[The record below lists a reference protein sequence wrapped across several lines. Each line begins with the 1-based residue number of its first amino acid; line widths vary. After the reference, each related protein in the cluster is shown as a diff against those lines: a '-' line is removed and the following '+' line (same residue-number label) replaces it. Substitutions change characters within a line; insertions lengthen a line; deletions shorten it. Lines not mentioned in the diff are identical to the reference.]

1 MKNLLLS
8 CIFLIYSA
16 IGFAQSP
23 AIQWSKCYGGS
34 DDDEGFSIV
43 KAPSGGYYLAGYAAS
58 HNGNVGNNT
67 GNYAHLWIIRIDDL
81 GNVMWEKTYGGT
93 WGDEA
98 AYKIRLT
105 SDEGLIMIGDASS
118 VDGDVTGLHSGSPT
132 SGPSDAWVVK
142 VDSSGNLQWQKCLGG
157 NQDDTGNDII
167 QTFDGGYLI
176 GATISSWD
184 GDISLYHGG
193 PSDCWLAKLDNLG
206 NLVWEKSL
214 GGSSADILD
223 AGYELDSNRYYLVG
237 GTNSNDHD
245 VSFNHGGTDAWI
257 VGVDSVQNIIY
268 EKTFGGSLIDEAIN
282 LRKTNSGTFI
292 ITGATQSNDG
302 DVAIQYGALDIWQFK
317 TDGNSVLSQ
326 HSYGGSDYDNPFSTT
341 ETTDH
346 GSLICGYSYSIDGQ
360 VSCTSNFNN
369 NWWVVKTDSSGNY
382 EWSKCMGGLD
392 EEVARDGI
400 ETPDGG
406 YIIVGYTK
414 SNDGDVSGNH
424 GGKDVWVVKLSP
436 PGVNVPEL
444 EAGVSDF
451 TAYENSVGSI
461 QLEFNAEL
469 ASELKLSLF
478 DLMGRCVL
486 KENFDCIAGMNTHR
500 TPSFSPT
507 PGIYVLTLS
516 DAKGTMVKK
525 VFVNGG
531 K

>member
-1 MKNLLLS
+1 MRFVFILLAILS
-8 CIFLIYSA
+8 DILM
-16 IGFAQSP
+16 AQPPS
-23 AIQWSKCYGGS
+23 IQWSKCYGGS

-58 HNGNVGNNT
+58 HNGDVGNNT

-81 GNVMWEKTYGGT
+81 GNVIWEKTYGGT

-105 SDEGLIMIGDASS
+105 SDGGLIMIGDASS

-142 VDSSGNLQWQKCLGG
+142 VDGSGNLQWQKCLGG

-167 QTFDGGYLI
+167 QTYDGGYLV

-193 PSDCWLAKLDNLG
+193 SSDCWLAKLDSIGSLI
-206 NLVWEKSL
+206 WEKSF
-214 GGSSADILD
+214 GGSNGENINSVFENDSDKYCIL
-223 AGYELDSNRYYLVG
+223 G
-237 GTNSNDHD
+237 GTNSSDHD
-245 VSFNHGGTDAWI
+245 VTFNHGGTDVWMLMI
-257 VGVDSVQNIIY
+257 DSSHSILQQ
-268 EKTFGGSLIDEAIN
+268 KTFGGSSSDEGFSFI
-282 LRKTNSGTFI
+282 RSRTNKYILSCGS
-292 ITGATQSNDG
+292 QSNDG
-302 DVAIQYGALDIWQFK
+302 DVQLQHGASDYWQVT
-317 TDGNSVLSQ
+317 TDGDTIFSQ
-326 HSYGGSDYDNPFSTT
+326 HSFGGSDYESPFSSIGTI
-341 ETTDH
+341 DH
-346 GSLICGYSYSIDGQ
+346 GSLICGYSYSSDGQ
-360 VSCTSNFNN
+360 ASCIPQFYNNF
-369 NWWVVKTDSSGNY
+369 WIVKTDSSGNY

-451 TAYENSVGSI
+451 TAYENSGGTL

-469 ASELKLSLF
+469 ASELNLSLF
-478 DLMGRCVL
+478 DLTGCCVL

-500 TPSFSPT
+500 TPSFSPA

-516 DAKGTMVKK
+516 DAKGGMVKK

>member
-1 MKNLLLS
+1 M
-8 CIFLIYSA
+8 
-16 IGFAQSP
+16 
-23 AIQWSKCYGGS
+23 
-34 DDDEGFSIV
+34 D
-43 KAPSGGYYLAGYAAS
+43 SG
-58 HNGNVGNNT
+58 
-67 GNYAHLWIIRIDDL
+67 
-81 GNVMWEKTYGGT
+81 
-93 WGDEA
+93 
-98 AYKIRLT
+98 
-105 SDEGLIMIGDASS
+105 
-118 VDGDVTGLHSGSPT
+118 
-132 SGPSDAWVVK
+132 
-142 VDSSGNLQWQKCLGG
+142 
-157 NQDDTGNDII
+157 
-167 QTFDGGYLI
+167 
-176 GATISSWD
+176 
-184 GDISLYHGG
+184 
-193 PSDCWLAKLDNLG
+193 
-206 NLVWEKSL
+206 
-214 GGSSADILD
+214 
-223 AGYELDSNRYYLVG
+223 
-237 GTNSNDHD
+237 
-245 VSFNHGGTDAWI
+245 
-257 VGVDSVQNIIY
+257 QNIIY

-282 LRKTNSGTFI
+282 LKKTNSGTFI

-369 NWWVVKTDSSGNY
+369 NWWVVKTDSSGDY

-451 TAYENSVGSI
+451 TAYENSGGSI
-461 QLEFNAEL
+461 KMEFKAEL

-478 DLMGRCVL
+478 DLTGRCVL
-486 KENFDCIAGMNTHR
+486 KENFDCIVGMNTHR
-500 TPSFSPT
+500 TPSFSPA
-507 PGIYVLTLS
+507 PGIYVLTLT
-516 DAKGTMVKK
+516 DAKGAMVKK